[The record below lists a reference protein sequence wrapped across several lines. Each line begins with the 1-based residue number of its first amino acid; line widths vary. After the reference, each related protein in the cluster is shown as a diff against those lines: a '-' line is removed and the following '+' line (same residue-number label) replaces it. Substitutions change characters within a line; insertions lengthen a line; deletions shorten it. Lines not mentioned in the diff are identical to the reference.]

1 MTHDSATLRTIVARA
16 MAGNL
21 SGADSEAAFTEVME
35 GRATPGLAAALL
47 VALRTRG
54 ETADE
59 IAGGVRA
66 LQRAMHFVYLGDTAT
81 LLDTCGTGG
90 GMFTTFNISTA
101 AALVAAGAGV
111 RIAKHGNRSYSSRSG
126 SADVLQALGVEID
139 LSPAGMQQVF
149 RQAGIVFM
157 FAPLLHP
164 AMRHI
169 APTRK
174 ELGVPTIM
182 NILGPLTNPARA
194 RLQVVG
200 VSDPS
205 LLEIVA
211 GALQALG
218 HERAMVVHGA
228 PGMDE
233 LSPIGESDVIELK
246 NGRLDR
252 YVFDPA
258 VELGWERWSPLELE
272 GGEPVDNAR
281 IIGTI
286 LEGAMAGA
294 PRAAVTLNAGA
305 AIYLAGLADSIRDG
319 VAVAGRTI
327 DEGKASTVL
336 DRLRIASGEAE
347 RAAGPT
353 SLQPPPA

>member
-1 MTHDSATLRTIVARA
+1 MSIILQPIIARLIAGPLSASDA
-16 MAGNL
+16 
-21 SGADSEAAFTEVME
+21 EAAFTEVMQ
-35 GRATPGLAAALL
+35 GNATPALAAALL

-54 ETADE
+54 ETAAE
-59 IAGGVRA
+59 VAGGVRA
-66 LQRAMHFVYLGDTAT
+66 LQSAMHFVDLGDTEH

-90 GMFTTFNISTA
+90 GKVGTFNISTA

-111 RIAKHGNRSYSSRSG
+111 RIAKHGNRSFSSRSG
-126 SADVLQALGVEID
+126 SADVLSALGVEID

-149 RQAGIVFM
+149 REAGIVFM

-169 APTRK
+169 GPIRK

-194 RLQVVG
+194 KLQVVG

-211 GALQALG
+211 GALRELG
-218 HERAMVVHGA
+218 HQRALVVHGA

-233 LSPIGESDVIELK
+233 LSPIGESDVIELS
-246 NGRLDR
+246 NGSLRR

-258 VELGWERWSPLELE
+258 EELGWEKWSALELG
-272 GGEPVDNAR
+272 GGEPADNAR
-281 IIGTI
+281 IIGAV
-286 LEGAMAGA
+286 LEGAVAGA
-294 PRAAVTLNAGA
+294 PRAAVVLNAGA
-305 AIYLAGLADSIRDG
+305 AIYLAGFAKSIADG
-319 VAVAGRTI
+319 VRVAEQTI
-327 DEGKASTVL
+327 DEGKGAKAL
-336 DRLRIASGEAE
+336 ERLRQASARAE
-347 RAAGPT
+347 RNSAT
-353 SLQPPPA
+353 S